1 MHTIVLTAERV
12 PLALPLAG
20 LGERA
25 IAASIDFIIVLLLGV
40 AVLFAYTFFGRGD
53 LQRDVS
59 GATTVA
65 VLIAVATVLS
75 GIVLYD
81 VVGDRFFAGRTP
93 GKRLQQLRVIDQHGR
108 PPDLVTSLLRNV
120 LRLID
125 MIPIGYGVGLV
136 VMFFT
141 GTRRVG
147 DLVAGTVVI
156 SERGRGTHIVTL
168 LREAAGDLALEAVAL
183 SDDDVSRIIDTVKRT
198 AGLEGT
204 LSARSCERLL
214 QSLGER
220 AGTPGSS
227 PLTTTTTTTTTT
239 TNPARAR
246 LAAAVLASATTDR
259 GLASRLLRLFDAE
272 QTLALALADFDAAR
286 NSRRDR
292 RRTNGASVAMALD
305 AAGRQASSELLAAT
319 RRGVPPRLLE
329 SVSLALLDVERR
341 RRTPALPL
349 WPRLTHFLAVAVP
362 TAVWSE
368 RAGVVRAALVLG
380 GAGALGFTLAF
391 LDPSLSRA
399 LIGDGLVELVE
410 QGANWTNQIERDG
423 QYLQAS
429 LQIIFNNVGVGLR
442 VFAVGILGGVATVLA
457 LISNGLSL
465 GATFGTAYRL
475 DTHETLARFIFAHGP
490 VELSMVCVAGAAG
503 FCLGRAVLAP
513 GSRSRLQAL
522 REEGRRGFLLV
533 TFATIGFLFI
543 GTVEGFISPGAHFP
557 AVANAAVG
565 VGLWLLFFGWAR
577 LGRSAR

>member
-1 MHTIVLTAERV
+1 MHTTVLTAERV

-65 VLIAVATVLS
+65 VLLAVATVLS

-81 VVGDRFFAGRTP
+81 VVGDRVFAGRTP
-93 GKRLQQLRVIDQHGR
+93 GKRLQLLRVIDQHGR
-108 PPDLVTSLLRNV
+108 PPDLVTSLLRNL

-168 LREAAGDLALEAVAL
+168 LREAAGDLALQGVAL
-183 SDDDVSRIIDTVKRT
+183 SDDDVIRAIDTVKRT
-198 AGLEGT
+198 AGLEAT

-214 QSLGER
+214 HALGDR
-220 AGTPGSS
+220 AGTPDSS
-227 PLTTTTTTTTTT
+227 TLPTTTTT

-292 RRTNGASVAMALD
+292 SRTNGASVAMALD

-341 RRTPALPL
+341 RRTPSLPL